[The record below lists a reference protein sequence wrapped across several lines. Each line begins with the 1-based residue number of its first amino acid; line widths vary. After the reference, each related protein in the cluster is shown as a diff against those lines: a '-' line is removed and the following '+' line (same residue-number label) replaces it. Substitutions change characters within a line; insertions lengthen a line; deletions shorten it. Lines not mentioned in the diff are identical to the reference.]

1 MLKTMTSVTFDTLEF
16 TRRLQEAGFDEKQA
30 ETVVRVLASSQ
41 ENLVTREHFD
51 AEMKLLRWMLGVVMA
66 GILSLIIKG
75 FF

>member
-1 MLKTMTSVTFDTLEF
+1 MTSVTFDTLEF